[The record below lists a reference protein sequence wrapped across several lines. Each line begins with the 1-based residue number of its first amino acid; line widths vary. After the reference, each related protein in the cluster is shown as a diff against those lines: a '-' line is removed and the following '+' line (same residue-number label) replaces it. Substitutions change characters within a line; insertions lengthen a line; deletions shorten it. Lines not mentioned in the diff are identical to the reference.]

1 MSDKPEDNTEDT
13 TGFDEAVAMLAAKD
27 NPEAETVETKPEAEA
42 EAKAEAKE
50 TAETEAEDT
59 EAEDTE
65 TEEESAP
72 DLWAGVTEEQRLELD
87 RLQQRERSAA
97 GRVSSTQREINR
109 LKQELAAMQAPA
121 QTKEPAAET
130 PAADTAPKPAA
141 TRQQSEADPER
152 EAAEFKLQMFEQRP
166 DWADI
171 ASKPEFQEW
180 VSKQKPYIQA
190 KVQVNDVD
198 GALAVLDLW
207 DVSQQQN
214 ERARKAQSVQDK
226 RAERLKST
234 TETRGKS
241 SPLPTDSNVDDGL
254 EGWAAGVKRCE
265 QERRERYKYG

>member
-1 MSDKPEDNTEDT
+1 MSDRPEDDTEDT
-13 TGFDEAVAMLAAKD
+13 TGFDEAVAALAAKD
-27 NPEAETVETKPEAEA
+27 NPEAETVETKPEPEA
-42 EAKAEAKE
+42 ETKE
-50 TAETEAEDT
+50 TAETEPQETEAEA

-72 DLWAGVTEEQRLELD
+72 DLWAGVTEEQRQELD

-121 QTKEPAAET
+121 QAKEPAAET

-141 TRQQSEADPER
+141 TRQQPEADPER

-180 VSKQKPYIQA
+180 VSKQAPYIQA

-198 GALAVLDLW
+198 GALTVLDLW
-207 DVSQQQN
+207 DVSQQQT
-214 ERARKAQSVQDK
+214 ERARQAQSVQDK

-265 QERRERYKYG
+265 QERRERHKYG